1 MVLMNALYCN
11 DPKDWDRCAK
21 IGTDVLGH
29 SADPDQLRLLLE
41 QSAEAQN
48 TATVAI
54 MVIILGIHHF
64 R

>member
-1 MVLMNALYCN
+1 MVLLNALYCN

-48 TATVAI
+48 
-54 MVIILGIHHF
+54 M
-64 R
+64 